1 MVIQPS
7 RNYNVLFGMADINI
21 TKVVIRFYNMK
32 LIISFR
38 KEMMVTTSCKIL
50 KWKMT
55 YEESKVLQLGNTS
68 KQAS

>member
-32 LIISFR
+32 LTISLR
-38 KEMMVTTSCKIL
+38 KEMMVTISCKIL

-55 YEESKVLQLGNTS
+55 YEESKVL
-68 KQAS
+68 

>member
-21 TKVVIRFYNMK
+21 TKVVVRFYNMK
-32 LIISFR
+32 LTISLR
-38 KEMMVTTSCKIL
+38 KEMMVTISCKIL

-55 YEESKVLQLGNTS
+55 YEESKVL
-68 KQAS
+68 